1 MALTM
6 VGRGKKVQVD
16 NSWRLAAICAR
27 LIKTHGFPL
36 SGCGSPPPADD
47 SRSVDR
53 RLAGIDAEALF
64 SGYPGPAI
72 LVEGAG
78 GAVAANAPARK
89 LLEGSGG
96 CWEELVADGFA
107 RPAEGAGGS
116 AEWLSHLERPGGLVV
131 LAWTPVELGS
141 DRRLLLGR
149 DATADH
155 RIRQRLQLATQNAS
169 VEQDLRETL
178 TESRQRYKDLV
189 EISSNFAWETD
200 AKGAFAFVSPAGALG
215 WRPDDLIGRKPNRI
229 LFTDDDLPSPFETRR
244 PLERVEL
251 WMRAADGSSAYL
263 EVSAKPL
270 FNAKGR
276 WCGARGV
283 CRDLTEQVT
292 RANEVAR
299 LRNLDV
305 ALSRISAVLR
315 EGVSSGDPFTACAR
329 ETVRALSAT
338 GCVIFASAEET
349 PGREA
354 LVPVAECRMPGDRS
368 DVVFLLDRALASP
381 GVVTGEESGCNGL
394 AAAIRYPS
402 GLNGVIAVWH
412 SGGGGGEWDE
422 DAVRLIAGVAERIA
436 IIHAQIAYQERL
448 SAILHTVVDG
458 ILTIDT
464 KGIVRTVNPAAAAM
478 FGYGPDEIVGREVG
492 ILMPELLS
500 GIRDRL
506 FAPTAGGGGG
516 SGREVEGRR
525 KDGGVFPVELT
536 LGRMAIAGA
545 VMFTA
550 VVRDISER
558 RQIERMKEE
567 FISTVSHELRT
578 PLTAIRTSLSLINA
592 GVMGDVPEEAL
603 EMTVIA
609 EESCERL
616 GRLINDILDVE
627 KISSGQLQLEMER
640 ISLVE
645 AVERA
650 LADTRMYAERFGVA
664 LSPLIT
670 LEGAS
675 IEADF
680 DRVVQVVANLISN
693 ACKFSP
699 EGETVTVTV
708 GEGDAGR
715 VRVSIA
721 DRGPGIAE
729 QFRERIFGKFA
740 QADASD
746 AKVKGGTGLGLNIAK
761 GLVER
766 MGGRIWFDTAV
777 GAGTVFHFDFP
788 LLPQ

>member
-1 MALTM
+1 MTLTM
-6 VGRGKKVQVD
+6 AGPGKKVPVD
-16 NSWRLAAICAR
+16 NPWRLAASCAG
-27 LIKTHGFPL
+27 LIKSEGFPL
-36 SGCGSPPPADD
+36 SGCGSPPPADA
-47 SRSVDR
+47 SRSVGSP
-53 RLAGIDAEALF
+53 LAGIDAEALF
-64 SGYPGPAI
+64 SGYPGLAI
-72 LVEGAG
+72 LVEGTG

-107 RPAEGAGGS
+107 RPAEGAGGET
-116 AEWLSHLERPGGLVV
+116 EWLSHLERPGGLVV
-131 LAWTPVELGS
+131 LAWTPVELGN

-155 RIRQRLQLATQNAS
+155 RVRQRLQLATQNAS

-189 EISSNFAWETD
+189 EISSDFAWETD
-200 AKGAFAFVSPAGALG
+200 ARGAFAFVSPAGALG
-215 WRPDDLIGRKPNRI
+215 WRPDDLIGRKPNRT

-244 PLERVEL
+244 PLERVAL
-251 WMRAADGSSAYL
+251 WMQAIDGSSAYL

-270 FNAKGR
+270 FTAKGR

-299 LRNLDV
+299 LRNLDI

-315 EGVSSGDPFTACAR
+315 EGVASGDPFTACAQ

-338 GCVIFASAEET
+338 GCIIYASSEEVA
-349 PGREA
+349 GREA
-354 LVPVAECRMPGDRS
+354 LVPVAAIRMPGDRS
-368 DVVFLLDRALASP
+368 DITFLLNRALASP
-381 GVVTGEESGCNGL
+381 GAVTGEENGCNGL

-412 SGGGGGEWDE
+412 CPDGGEWDE
-422 DAVRLIAGVAERIA
+422 DAVRLITGVAERIA

-478 FGYGPDEIVGREVG
+478 FGYGPDEIVGSEVSL
-492 ILMPELLS
+492 LMPELLS
-500 GIRDRL
+500 GIRARL
-506 FAPTAGGGGG
+506 FAPTEGAGGG
-516 SGREVEGRR
+516 SGREVAGRR

-536 LGRMAIAGA
+536 IGRMAIAGA
-545 VMFTA
+545 IMFTA

-640 ISLVE
+640 MSLIE

-650 LADTRMYAERFGVA
+650 VADTRMYAERFGVA
-664 LSPLIT
+664 LSSRIT
-670 LEGAS
+670 LEEAS

-699 EGETVTVTV
+699 GGETVTVTV
-708 GEGDAGR
+708 GEADAGR
-715 VRVSIA
+715 ARVSIA
-721 DRGPGIAE
+721 DHGPGIAE
-729 QFRERIFGKFA
+729 QFRGRIFGKFA